1 MPEMKDS
8 GIEWIGKMPK
18 DWDIIPLRYLINEHF
33 SGSWGSEAKGDEKD
47 RICMRIADFEFEKMR
62 FKELDEE
69 EYTIRNYSDN
79 DIFGKTLK
87 YGDILIE
94 KSGGGEKTPVGRAII
109 YRLNY
114 PALFANFM
122 DCIRLDSK
130 QINFEYAKYVFFSL
144 YKRGVTNLYFN
155 QTTGLQ
161 NLNMSKFF
169 REVQFPLP
177 EMRLQNEIE
186 IFLDAK
192 CADIDTLSADIQT
205 EIDVLGEY
213 KKSVISEAVTRGL
226 DSNIPMKESGVNWCP
241 KIPIHWD
248 IVSSKY
254 LFRNSDV
261 RRYEG
266 DELLT
271 SSQSFG
277 IISQAE
283 YMDRTGMKI
292 VLANQGLEKWK
303 HVVPNDFI
311 ISLRSFQGGL
321 EMSEITGCITWH
333 YVVLKA
339 NRKICYRYYKWLFK
353 STQYINAL
361 QGTCNF
367 IRDGQD
373 LRYSNFIQVP
383 LFELPISEQERIA
396 DYLDEKCKMIDE
408 TIQEKKEQ
416 LATLEEYKKSII
428 YEYVTGKKEVP
439 AV

>member
-1 MPEMKDS
+1 
-8 GIEWIGKMPK
+8 
-18 DWDIIPLRYLINEHF
+18 
-33 SGSWGSEAKGDEKD
+33 
-47 RICMRIADFEFEKMR
+47 
-62 FKELDEE
+62 
-69 EYTIRNYSDN
+69 
-79 DIFGKTLK
+79 
-87 YGDILIE
+87 
-94 KSGGGEKTPVGRAII
+94 
-109 YRLNY
+109 
-114 PALFANFM
+114 
-122 DCIRLDSK
+122 
-130 QINFEYAKYVFFSL
+130 
-144 YKRGVTNLYFN
+144 
-155 QTTGLQ
+155 
-161 NLNMSKFF
+161 
-169 REVQFPLP
+169 
-177 EMRLQNEIE
+177 
-186 IFLDAK
+186 
-192 CADIDTLSADIQT
+192 
-205 EIDVLGEY
+205 
-213 KKSVISEAVTRGL
+213 
-226 DSNIPMKESGVNWCP
+226 
-241 KIPIHWD
+241 
-248 IVSSKY
+248 
-254 LFRNSDV
+254 
-261 RRYEG
+261 
-266 DELLT
+266 
-271 SSQSFG
+271 
-277 IISQAE
+277 
-283 YMDRTGMKI
+283 MDRTGMKI